1 LTRQSLTKAINALA
15 RKAVDC
21 PHCGSI
27 NGTVKKAGALKI
39 IHDKFRAKKTAD
51 DKERWKLTFA
61 RAVESQKELG
71 SYLSKA
77 VHEDLNPAKV
87 LSLFKRI
94 SDEVSQRRPNAF
106 LGKCLNPFQDCEL
119 LGLRSEFGRPE
130 QYIWQYI
137 SVPPVCIRPSVAQD
151 GASNEDDITVKLTE
165 IVFTNA
171 LIKQGIAKGAPISQ
185 FMVNPSCVSSGACVS
200 NDLGQEQWE
209 FLQVSVAMY
218 INSELP
224 GVPPQMGQKPMRG
237 FCQRL
242 KGKQGRFRGNL
253 SGKRV
258 DFSGRTVIS
267 PDPNLRIDEVA
278 VPERI
283 AKVLTYPERVTEH
296 NVDVL
301 RSAVRNGC
309 DVHPGAN
316 YVTTG
321 SSGFKKYLKFGNRK
335 AVADNLRIGDTVER
349 HIIDGDIV
357 LFNRQPS
364 LHRVS

>member
-1 LTRQSLTKAINALA
+1 VLLGEKDRRDYLARFRRPNLENLTRQSLTKAINALA

-27 NGTVKKAGALKI
+27 NGTVKKAGALRI

-61 RAVESQKELG
+61 CAVESQKELG
-71 SYLSKA
+71 LYLSKA

-94 SDEVSQRRPNAF
+94 SDEVSQPRSNAL
-106 LGKCLNPFQDCEL
+106 LGRCLNASQDCEL

-185 FMVNPSCVSSGACVS
+185 FMASPRCDSPRVCSLTTFDRNNGNSSRYPSRCTSIL
-200 NDLGQEQWE
+200 NY
-209 FLQVSVAMY
+209 QVS
-218 INSELP
+218 LP
-224 GVPPQMGQKPMRG
+224 RW
-237 FCQRL
+237 
-242 KGKQGRFRGNL
+242 
-253 SGKRV
+253 
-258 DFSGRTVIS
+258 
-267 PDPNLRIDEVA
+267 
-278 VPERI
+278 
-283 AKVLTYPERVTEH
+283 
-296 NVDVL
+296 
-301 RSAVRNGC
+301 VRN
-309 DVHPGAN
+309 
-316 YVTTG
+316 
-321 SSGFKKYLKFGNRK
+321 R
-335 AVADNLRIGDTVER
+335 
-349 HIIDGDIV
+349 
-357 LFNRQPS
+357 
-364 LHRVS
+364 